1 MPQKSRY
8 MIAGRPTETPP
19 HFSATSVGS
28 PVVPDVDMIAV
39 SSADGR
45 QSSPP
50 YGSARRSRKWRTA
63 ALEVDGT
70 FSREASL
77 DELPRDGVDAHG
89 VELGVSV
96 RELARAAAGTEC
108 GDQRCEERG
117 HRVGELVGVVGA
129 QARAFGEQRPGP
141 RRAPRCVAER
151 ERLVD

>member
-63 ALEVDGT
+63 SLEMNGT
-70 FSREASL
+70 FSRKSS
-77 DELPRDGVDAHG
+77 
-89 VELGVSV
+89 SV
-96 RELARAAAGTEC
+96 RTSAGVMRALRHSSRMRGERSYVKAMVSRSSSSWRSAR
-108 GDQRCEERG
+108 RSRG
-117 HRVGELVGVVGA
+117 IVSYSA
-129 QARAFGEQRPGP
+129 S
-141 RRAPRCVAER
+141 
-151 ERLVD
+151 